1 MRNKGTVLYVTTTV
15 LCSLAL
21 VSIILRLLSPSTA
34 SQKKWI
40 QVADDWYMILNFVSN
55 PSRWPAGSPGFP
67 SRMVLIEST
76 YLDIHHWHDGVHH
89 TQSVFHVYFPSF
101 CPSRNLLVLAVHNNN
116 YGRDIWT
123 LTTREIKHIMI
134 VSFFAPG
141 LLVCKNK

>member
-55 PSRWPAGSPGFP
+55 PS
-67 SRMVLIEST
+67 
-76 YLDIHHWHDGVHH
+76 
-89 TQSVFHVYFPSF
+89 
-101 CPSRNLLVLAVHNNN
+101 
-116 YGRDIWT
+116 
-123 LTTREIKHIMI
+123 
-134 VSFFAPG
+134 
-141 LLVCKNK
+141 